1 MATQKKSTNGA
12 RKVSATS
19 KTKSAAKKPAAKKAP
34 AKPHRAAKPKEAS
47 PRLDDN
53 QRSLLAGIIIL
64 FLTAVLTLSLLS
76 PNQGQF
82 TVWLSGV
89 AGLVVGVGRYAIPL
103 LSGAIGGYLV
113 LRGMEQEPPVP
124 TVRLAG
130 LAVLAVV
137 FLALASLVA
146 YQRDARYAD
155 YYAVAA
161 AGAGGGYAGSI
172 IATAL
177 IRLLGGLG
185 TIITLVVVGAAGAVL
200 FSGVSRAQVSGWF
213 AREPRPSTGATPA
226 TGNRQPPA
234 DAKVPGARG
243 QVPGAE
249 RSAPAP
255 NPYPLTPNREQPP
268 LPLGPTVAL
277 KTAGEG
283 KREKG
288 KKSAN
293 DVPPPIFLGADAAPA
308 LGDALAETSLWTLP
322 RVADVLESGTDVD
335 VNSASIRERVEIIEH
350 TLDSFGAPATV
361 VEINQGPTITQFG
374 VEPNYLVMRGG
385 KRTKV
390 KVGKIASLADDLA
403 LALAAR
409 SIRIQAPV
417 PGKGYV
423 GIEVPNSAKAL
434 VSLRDVMESDEY
446 ARMKSPLRIGLG
458 QNVAGQPIVA
468 DLAAMPHLLI
478 AGTTGSGK
486 SVCVNGLIACLLLQ
500 NTPDDLRLVM
510 VDPKRVEL
518 TGYNGVPHLAAPVVV
533 DMDRVIGTLQW
544 ALREMDNRYKL
555 FSGIGARNIVE
566 YNKKVRREPTTDG
579 VPGSRGQVP
588 GEERSAPAPGSG
600 RPTAYK
606 LPYIV
611 IVIDELADLM
621 MLAPEDTE
629 RSITRLAQMAR
640 ATGIHMVIATQRPSV
655 DVVTGLIKA
664 NFPARIA
671 FAVASSTDSRVI
683 LDTTG
688 AERLLGQGD
697 MLFQSPDAAA
707 PVRLQGCFV
716 SDGELQK
723 LISYW
728 QTARRTQFI
737 AAPAGKVPGAR
748 GQVTGTRGHGLGS
761 REDRSSLEPGT
772 SNLEPDA
779 YPPVPPPISHL
790 NAPEPMGGPPPPQRR
805 APRIPT
811 APAGTTTDGQP
822 PTAAR
827 GDSRRPTT
835 DDRPQVPG
843 VERSS
848 PGPSANF
855 EPYVPPGAPHTQP
868 PLWETLQAIDG
879 DDGSGDNG
887 EADDLLP
894 EAIALV
900 RSLNKASTSLLQRR
914 FRIGYTRA
922 ARLMDALEEAGIIGP
937 PTGTSKAREVY
948 GSARTADEGD
958 SDAAAEEGDGAG
970 EDTEG
975 A

>member
-1 MATQKKSTNGA
+1 MATSKNGGKSGA
-12 RKVSATS
+12 TRKVSASS
-19 KTKSAAKKPAAKKAP
+19 KSKSSTRSKSAAKKPATKPRTTKKQ
-34 AKPHRAAKPKEAS
+34 S
-47 PRLDDN
+47 PRMNPGQKD
-53 QRSLLAGIIIL
+53 LLLGIVIL
-64 FLTAVLTLSLLS
+64 FLTAILTLSLIA

-82 TVWLSGV
+82 TRWLSDI
-89 AGLVVGVGRYAIPL
+89 AALIFGVGRYIIPL
-103 LSGAIGGYLV
+103 ITGGIGAYLI
-113 LRGMEQEPPVP
+113 LRGMEQEPELPYY
-124 TVRLAG
+124 RLLG
-130 LAVLAVV
+130 FGIIYLV
-137 FLALASLVA
+137 FLAFASLLA
-146 YQRDARYAD
+146 FRRNEIFAD
-155 YYAVAA
+155 LYAVAA
-161 AGAGGGYAGSI
+161 AGQGGGYIGSL
-172 IATAL
+172 IASLLT
-177 IRLLGGLG
+177 RLLGNLG
-185 TIITLVVVGAAGAVL
+185 AIITLVVTGVAGAVL
-200 FSGVSRAQVSGWF
+200 VSGISRETVAGWF
-213 AREPRPSTGATPA
+213 NREPRPSTGAVPA
-226 TGNRQPPA
+226 GERTIRINP
-234 DAKVPGARG
+234 DRG
-243 QVPGAE
+243 
-249 RSAPAP
+249 PAP
-255 NPYPLTPNREQPP
+255 NPDSPAQMP
-268 LPLGPTVAL
+268 LPISTKAGSKGQPAVPAVTVAA
-277 KTAGEG
+277 KPAKDSGRD
-283 KREKG
+283 KNKKG
-288 KKSAN
+288 R
-293 DVPPPIFLGADAAPA
+293 DVPPPIYVGTDNPS
-308 LGDALAETSLWTLP
+308 LAGSMPGGPTWTLP
-322 RVADVLESGTDVD
+322 SVANILESGTDVD

-350 TLDSFGAPATV
+350 TLESFGAPATV

-374 VEPNYLVMRGG
+374 VEPNYIIMRGG

-434 VSLRDVMESDEY
+434 VSLRDVMESNEY
-446 ARMKSPLRIGLG
+446 SKMKSPLRIGLG

-510 VDPKRVEL
+510 IDPKRVEL

-544 ALREMDNRYKL
+544 AQREMDNRYKL
-555 FSGIGARNIVE
+555 FADVGARNIGE
-566 YNKKVRREPTTDG
+566 YNKKIN
-579 VPGSRGQVP
+579 
-588 GEERSAPAPGSG
+588 RSAQ
-600 RPTAYK
+600 TK

-611 IVIDELADLM
+611 IVVDELADLM

-716 SDGELQK
+716 SDGELHK

-728 QTARRTQFI
+728 QTARRSQFI
-737 AAPAGKVPGAR
+737 AAPGSVPAGGEPAR
-748 GQVTGTRGHGLGS
+748 PVAAAPVARS
-761 REDRSSLEPGT
+761 DRQPIEESPT
-772 SNLEPDA
+772 
-779 YPPVPPPISHL
+779 PPPAAVPPPVSHL
-790 NAPEPMGGPPPPQRR
+790 NQPEKLPETPAPQRR
-805 APRIPT
+805 APHIPT
-811 APAGTTTDGQP
+811 TPPDEPAWEPTFVAPLPAGDETAYP
-822 PTAAR
+822 PK
-827 GDSRRPTT
+827 
-835 DDRPQVPG
+835 
-843 VERSS
+843 S
-848 PGPSANF
+848 PSGNS
-855 EPYVPPGAPHTQP
+855 GITQQ
-868 PLWETLQAIDG
+868 PLWEALQEMENGNG
-879 DDGSGDNG
+879 DTSAGL
-887 EADDLLP
+887 DDELLP

-922 ARLMDALEEAGIIGP
+922 ARLMDALEEQGIIGP

-948 GSARTADEGD
+948 QDGQAPVAGMGSGEGRDPKARDE
-958 SDAAAEEGDGAG
+958 
-970 EDTEG
+970 EDRSN
-975 A
+975 